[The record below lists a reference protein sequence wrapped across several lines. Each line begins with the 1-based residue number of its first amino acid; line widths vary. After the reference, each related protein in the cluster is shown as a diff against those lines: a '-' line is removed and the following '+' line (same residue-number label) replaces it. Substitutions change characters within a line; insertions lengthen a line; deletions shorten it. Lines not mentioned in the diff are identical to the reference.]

1 MVKKYQI
8 VTKNLENDKSYLEI
22 VKIMKK
28 NYITL

>member
-1 MVKKYQI
+1 MVKMYQI
-8 VTKNLENDKSYLEI
+8 VTKNLENDKNYLEI

>member
-8 VTKNLENDKSYLEI
+8 VIKNLENDKSYLEI